1 MRLIQE
7 IGYSVKLGAEE
18 AHQRWLTDNDAALRA
33 ASPAGTNYIGT
44 FAVIVSTEKHA
55 GFYKQLI
62 GLDNY
67 AALDAIAEAAKDGDT
82 DLGRLLRDWS
92 QFWDT
97 DPSAP
102 WSNGLLKDVIDAT
115 IWDPK
120 SG

>member
-7 IGYSVKLGAEE
+7 IGYSVKVGSEE
-18 AHQRWLTDNDAALRA
+18 AHQRWLTDNDAALHA
-33 ASPAGTNYIGT
+33 ASPPGSNYIGT
-44 FAVIVSTEKHA
+44 FAVVVSSEKHA
-55 GFYKQLI
+55 GFYKQLV

-67 AALDAIAEAAKDGDT
+67 GAMDALAAAAKDGNT

-97 DPSAP
+97 DLAAP
-102 WSNGLLKDVIDAT
+102 WSNTILKDAIDAT

-120 SG
+120 AG